1 VSEPGGDPDWA
12 SAWTIAVDALARASV
27 AAAAATAEAQLRQ
40 DSASALAGS
49 FADWVFVDLLGR
61 RWARAVA
68 ARQPDP
74 AHGAVTIVRGSGRP
88 GIGFV
93 ELGVLA
99 QIGELT
105 NAAMQRLTS

>member
-1 VSEPGGDPDWA
+1 MSEPGGDPDWA

-27 AAAAATAEAQLRQ
+27 AAAAATAQAQLRQ
-40 DSASALAGS
+40 GSASALAGL

-74 AHGAVTIVRGSGRP
+74 A
-88 GIGFV
+88 
-93 ELGVLA
+93 LA
-99 QIGELT
+99 
-105 NAAMQRLTS
+105 ACC